1 MRSAM
6 WAVRILAAWRG
17 SGGRR
22 SRTRRT
28 WRACSGEFRD
38 WWRYPGPSDESF
50 RAGVERLLADPN
62 TAYLLGASGDGPAD
76 GVCQLRFRYGLWHE
90 SEDCWFEDLYVS
102 ESARR
107 SGLGRALVEAA
118 CDHARERGC
127 GRIQLDV
134 NEANPAGRRAS
145 TSRSASR
152 PGPTRP
158 VGATSSWAAASSRRP
173 YDGRR

>member
-1 MRSAM
+1 MA
-6 WAVRILAAWRG
+6 RI
-17 SGGRR
+17 
-22 SRTRRT
+22 
-28 WRACSGEFRD
+28 WRATDADAADVARLLGEFRD
-38 WWRYPGPSDESF
+38 WWGYPGPSDASF

-134 NEANPAGRRAS
+134 NEANPAA
-145 TSRSASR
+145 
-152 PGPTRP
+152 
-158 VGATSSWAAASSRRP
+158 VGLYESLGFSSWADPPGGRNLFM
-173 YDGRR
+173 GRRL